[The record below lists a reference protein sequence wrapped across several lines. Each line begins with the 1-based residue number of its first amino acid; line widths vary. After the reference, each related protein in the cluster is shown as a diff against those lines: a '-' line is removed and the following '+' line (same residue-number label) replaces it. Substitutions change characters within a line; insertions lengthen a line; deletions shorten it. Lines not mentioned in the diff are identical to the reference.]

1 MKDKLNNKK
10 NNNLNK
16 FSNYLNNS
24 YEETPFYDDFIFSTP
39 TNYNNFNDY
48 NKIDKKNNNEIE
60 FDCNGL
66 NLSDSSFTIFDM
78 PNTKEQISDDLEKKI
93 DQLIIKNI
101 QKDYYNLKIEA
112 DYKINKNL
120 IFMCFVSVIFS
131 ILILLKPF
139 NLNLGVYFI
148 ILFFLPVFI
157 LNIFSEFKENYLKY
171 SNDLSKM
178 ILNFLGIYV
187 FASILIFLI
196 IITLRF
202 SEFEFVKAYI
212 NPFIYFIPVFSLIL
226 IAFFFT
232 LFLKEGFR
240 KYQKLTLFN
249 FIQLNIFVI
258 FCITIV
264 LYLKISTL
272 VLFLK
277 WMHIMIFVSFFHG
290 LNFIGYCYFSNNKN
304 VQFDDFS
311 ERKND
316 DSILAVFDIL
326 INLCLICFYFL
337 LGLYLDDKLVKVK
350 INSLFLLTWIFY
362 FCIIVK
368 NFYKIKKI
376 QNYFDWRNVVI
387 N

>member
-1 MKDKLNNKK
+1 
-10 NNNLNK
+10 
-16 FSNYLNNS
+16 
-24 YEETPFYDDFIFSTP
+24 
-39 TNYNNFNDY
+39 
-48 NKIDKKNNNEIE
+48 
-60 FDCNGL
+60 
-66 NLSDSSFTIFDM
+66 M